1 MTMFGKS
8 GSIPR
13 RVTAVV
19 SIRLSK
25 DLVSVDAQHQQQAL
39 LSFRVG
45 GVHGEH
51 GPRNSSASGPPF
63 VPDVPGFER
72 LPDLKGSE
80 AR

>member
-45 GVHGEH
+45 GVHSMAREILAQVDLL
-51 GPRNSSASGPPF
+51 SSPMYLGSNASPT
-63 VPDVPGFER
+63 
-72 LPDLKGSE
+72 
-80 AR
+80 